1 MESLEHLHDQ
11 LENLQDLRNIVKTM
25 KSLSAVNI
33 HQYEQAVWALH
44 SYNHTVELGL
54 QVVLQ
59 DMERIPAPQT
69 SRHEQSRMGAIIFG
83 SDHGLC
89 GRFNEEI
96 INHALN
102 SIATNPENRLLLAV
116 GSRVAASLEHNGHTV
131 EKSFQFPGSAALI
144 TTTVQQILLKIDAW
158 REQENVHQVYL
169 FYNRHA
175 RGGSFYP
182 TSVELLPVDL
192 RRFHRLETAPWPS
205 RRLPTFSMKQEQL
218 LSRLLRQY
226 FFIKLFHACA
236 ESQASEHA
244 SRLSAMQSAER
255 NLNDRIEQ
263 VTMNYRRA
271 RQNSITSELLDIVSG
286 SEAIIG
292 IDASRSQDAKEK
304 EKEN

>member
-1 MESLEHLHDQ
+1 MESLEQLHSQ
-11 LENLQDLRNIVKTM
+11 LENLHDLRNIVKTM

-33 HQYEQAVWALH
+33 HQYEKAVGALH
-44 SYNHTVELGL
+44 SYNRTVELGL

-59 DMERIPAPQT
+59 DMKKIPAPQT
-69 SRHEQSRMGAIIFG
+69 FQHEQSRMGAIIFG

-102 SIATNPENRLLLAV
+102 SMTTNPDTRLLLAV
-116 GSRVAASLEHNGHTV
+116 GSRVATNLEHNGHAV
-131 EKSFQFPGSAALI
+131 EDNFQFPGSAPLI
-144 TTTVQQILLKIDAW
+144 TTTVQQILLKIDTW
-158 REQENVHQVYL
+158 REHKNVRQVYL

-175 RGGSFYP
+175 KGGSFYP
-182 TSVELLPVDL
+182 ASVLLLPVDL
-192 RRFHRLETAPWPS
+192 RRFHRLETTPWPS
-205 RRLPTFSMKQEQL
+205 RRLPTFSMKQKQL

-226 FFIKLFHACA
+226 FFIRIFHACA

-255 NLNDRIEQ
+255 NLNERIEH
-263 VTMNYRRA
+263 VTFNYRRA

-286 SEAIIG
+286 AEAIIG
-292 IDASRSQDAKEK
+292 SDASKRHKIVKEC
-304 EKEN
+304 

>member
-1 MESLEHLHDQ
+1 MESLEQLHSQ

-44 SYNHTVELGL
+44 SYNRTVELGL
-54 QVVLQ
+54 QVLLQ
-59 DMERIPAPQT
+59 DMEKIPAPQT
-69 SRHEQSRMGAIIFG
+69 FQHEQSRIGAIIFG

-96 INHALN
+96 ISYALN
-102 SIATNPENRLLLAV
+102 SMAANPDTRLLLAV
-116 GSRVAASLEHNGHTV
+116 GSRVATNLEHNGHSV
-131 EKSFQFPGSAALI
+131 EENFQFPGSAALI
-144 TTTVQQILLKIDAW
+144 TTTVQQILLTIDAW
-158 REQENVHQVYL
+158 REHKNVHQVCL

-182 TSVELLPVDL
+182 ASVELLPVDL
-192 RRFHRLETAPWPS
+192 RRFHRLEIAPWPS
-205 RRLPTFSMKQEQL
+205 RRLPTFSMKQKKL

-263 VTMNYRRA
+263 VTFNYRRA

-286 SEAIIG
+286 SEAITG
-292 IDASRSQDAKEK
+292 SDASKRQNTKES
-304 EKEN
+304 

>member
-1 MESLEHLHDQ
+1 MESLELLHSQ
-11 LENLQDLRNIVKTM
+11 LENLQDLRDIVKTM

-59 DMERIPAPQT
+59 DMERIPAPPSFQ
-69 SRHEQSRMGAIIFG
+69 HQQSRMGAILFG
-83 SDHGLC
+83 SDHGMC

-96 INHALN
+96 INHAIN
-102 SIATNPENRLLLAV
+102 SMATNPATRLLLAV
-116 GSRVAASLEHNGHTV
+116 GSRVATSLEHNGFAV
-131 EKSFQFPGSAALI
+131 DASFQFPGSAAMI

-158 REQENVHQVYL
+158 REHENVHQVLL

-175 RGGSFYP
+175 SGGNFYP

-192 RRFHRLETAPWPS
+192 RRFHRLEITPWPS
-205 RRLPTFSMKQEQL
+205 RRLPSFSMQRKQL

-263 VTMNYRRA
+263 VTMSYRRA

-286 SEAIIG
+286 SETIIG
-292 IDASRSQDAKEK
+292 SDSSRSPHT
-304 EKEN
+304 